1 MQMRQFSSL
10 SFFYRSPSKC
20 VRNDILIPLRA
31 FCAHVIK
38 KPKRALSMTDQIMG
52 LIEKIMACTS
62 HVEGAIFHNLSEEFS
77 KGKSIEI
84 NASYALMDSITEKIR
99 SSENR
104 RLKLPNYTLIKFV
117 FENYILDLLLFIVLR
132 HHSEVNDALALD
144 EIPAQNLEEHYY
156 RPIKGF
162 SNIMKR
168 MVYDLGSYDTACAP
182 YVSMIMNLL
191 VKFSVG
197 EEFCLASDLVDML
210 EKESANVIST
220 NMFAEYSELNKQSTL
235 L

>member
-1 MQMRQFSSL
+1 MRQFSSL

-20 VRNDILIPLRA
+20 VRSDILVPLRA

-38 KPKRALSMTDQIMG
+38 KPKKALGLTEQIMS
-52 LIEKIMACTS
+52 LIDKIVACTS
-62 HVEGAIFHNLSEEFS
+62 HIEGAVFHNLSEEFS
-77 KGKSIEI
+77 KGKPLEI

-99 SSENR
+99 NSENR

-132 HHSEVNDALALD
+132 HHSQVNEALALD

-162 SNIMKR
+162 ANIIKR
-168 MVYDLGSYDTACAP
+168 VVYDLGSYDSACAP
-182 YVSMIMNLL
+182 YVSMVMNLL
-191 VKFSVG
+191 VKFTVG
-197 EEFCLASDLVDML
+197 EEFCLASDIVDML
-210 EKESANVIST
+210 EKEVANVIST
-220 NMFAEYSELNKQSTL
+220 NMYAEYTELNKQSTL